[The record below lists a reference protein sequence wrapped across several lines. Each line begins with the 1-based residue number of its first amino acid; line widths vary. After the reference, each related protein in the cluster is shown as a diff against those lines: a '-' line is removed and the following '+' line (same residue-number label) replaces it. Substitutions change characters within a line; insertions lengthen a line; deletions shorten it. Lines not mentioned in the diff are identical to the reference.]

1 MGWFLFL
8 LAGVAIAVVYA
19 RLRSERVRA
28 AAAEAAL
35 KNRATQIAEA
45 AQRVEAELRGQLAQ
59 AAESAHTTE
68 SDLRAQIAALILENE
83 GLAAFRDVRDVAVEA
98 QRIRV
103 EAEAALAQATAE
115 ASALRF
121 AAQAEANAIRNEA
134 LTAAEALR
142 RDSRAANAE
151 SRAKA
156 ERMEREANTRAAR
169 IVSDAEA
176 RAQEIAGDAYKA
188 MQDADRL
195 ERAAVAMRNVIEG
208 YGDRYLKPTYS
219 LLDELAE
226 EFGFDEAGRELKSA
240 RALSTS
246 LVTSGRA
253 ATCDYVEANR
263 RDTAIRFVLDAFNG
277 KVETILARVKGDN
290 AGTLEQQI
298 RDAYALVNHNG
309 RAFRSAQITTD
320 YLAARLGELKWA
332 ASAVALKE
340 REREEQRRIRE
351 QIREEERA
359 RKEIERA
366 LRDAAREED
375 ALQKAMAKV
384 QAQVAKANDEQ
395 RAAFQA
401 QLVELEARLAEA
413 EARNQRALSMA
424 QQTKAGHV
432 YVISNTGSFGEAVFK
447 VGMTRRLEPLDRVRE
462 LGDASVPFPFDVHAM
477 IWSEDAPALEN
488 ALHKQFLTAQVNKVN
503 PRKEFFR
510 VPIADLRSAVDAMG
524 LQASWTLS
532 AEASQYRE
540 TLAIERALAENTAVA
555 QQWLRNQM
563 SVAPEDPVAESVEE

>member
-1 MGWFLFL
+1 MGWLLFL
-8 LAGVAIAVVYA
+8 LAGVVIVVVYA
-19 RLRSERVRA
+19 RLRSERARA
-28 AAAEAAL
+28 AAAEMAM
-35 KNRATQIAEA
+35 KNRMTQMAEA
-45 AQRVEAELRGQLAQ
+45 VQRTEAELRRQLAQ
-59 AAESAHTTE
+59 AAESANTTE
-68 SDLRAQIAALILENE
+68 SELRARIAALTLDNE
-83 GLAAFRDVRDVAVEA
+83 GLAAFRDVRDVAIEA
-98 QRIRV
+98 QRIRA
-103 EAEAALAQATAE
+103 EAEAALAK
-115 ASALRF
+115 ASSAADALRF
-121 AAQAEANAIRNEA
+121 AAQAEANAVRNEA
-134 LTAAEALR
+134 LTAVEALR
-142 RDSRAANAE
+142 RDSRTANAE
-151 SRAKA
+151 ARAKA
-156 ERMEREANTRAAR
+156 ERLEREANIRAAR

-176 RAQEIAGDAYKA
+176 RAQEIAGDAYEA

-320 YLAARLGELKWA
+320 YLAARLEELKWA
-332 ASAVALKE
+332 ASVVALKE

-401 QLVELEARLAEA
+401 QLAELEVRLAEA

-432 YVISNTGSFGEAVFK
+432 YVISNTGSFGETVLK

-477 IWSEDAPALEN
+477 IWSDDAPALEN
-488 ALHKQFLTAQVNKVN
+488 ALHKQFVTAQVNKVN

-510 VPIADLRSAVDAMG
+510 VPIADLRRAVEAMG

-563 SVAPEDPVAESVEE
+563 SVAPGDPVAESVEE